1 MNTNG
6 YEVNKVANKVPC
18 YEFEIIQCCVRKSK
32 TLTMIPLYE
41 IISCDS
47 KLNGYT
53 LSSFDLATSIFSV
66 LL

>member
-1 MNTNG
+1 
-6 YEVNKVANKVPC
+6 VNKVPC

-32 TLTMIPLYE
+32 TLTRIPLYE

>member
-1 MNTNG
+1 MLCEKEQNLD
-6 YEVNKVANKVPC
+6 
-18 YEFEIIQCCVRKSK
+18 R
-32 TLTMIPLYE
+32 IPLYE

-53 LSSFDLATSIFSV
+53 LSSFDLVTSIFSV